1 MTIKKEKMK
10 FSGQFRFII
19 MIFVLI
25 AALMISSAL
34 IELQQSK
41 KELYQLMAKQA
52 HSLLESLIID
62 SKNTLRA
69 TTYFDYILEQ
79 RLLNNAVLIKKMYE
93 SNLVTNQILMDISQQ
108 NNIYRI
114 NIINKKDYRFIKS
127 I

>member
-10 FSGQFRFII
+10 FSGQFRYII

-52 HSLLESLIID
+52 HSLLESLIIA

-69 TTYFDYILEQ
+69 TAYLDEISEQ
-79 RLLNNAVLIKKMYE
+79 RLLNNAALIKKMYE
-93 SNLVTNQILMDISQQ
+93 SDRVTNQILNDINQQ

-114 NIINKKDYRFIKS
+114 NIFNKNG
-127 I
+127 